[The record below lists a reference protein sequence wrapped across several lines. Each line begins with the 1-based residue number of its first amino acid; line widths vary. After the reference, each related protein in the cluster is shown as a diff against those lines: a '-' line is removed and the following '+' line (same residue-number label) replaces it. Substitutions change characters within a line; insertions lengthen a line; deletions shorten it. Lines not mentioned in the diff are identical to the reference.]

1 MVSRS
6 TIAILLGLAV
16 ILAGCGGSSKE
27 KPQSAALVSAAP
39 VPPIGPT
46 TPPPS
51 PVTRFTDIPVPPNN
65 TVDLER
71 TVMVGGEADWLGRV
85 LLSTPM
91 ETAAVWEFY
100 RREMPR
106 YGWHEIAAHWRPT
119 NSVLFY
125 QLNNRVATIE
135 LGSRAGITQIEFW
148 MNPRNSINAP
158 GTSGRL
164 VSPSLTDDAASSDRP
179 DPDLAE
185 SVGSSPP
192 DDKPAV
198 ATAVSTPPRPIGSTV
213 EESPLPPPPWQ

>member
-1 MVSRS
+1 MVART
-6 TIAILLGLAV
+6 TIGILLLGLAAV
-16 ILAGCGGSSKE
+16 VTGCGGSKE
-27 KPQSAALVSAAP
+27 KAQPAALASAAP

-51 PVTRFTDIPVPPNN
+51 PVTRFVDIPVPPDN

-91 ETAAVWEFY
+91 ATAAVWDFY

-106 YGWHEIAAHWRPT
+106 YGWHEIAAHWRPP

-135 LGSRAGITQIEFW
+135 LASRAGITQIEFW
-148 MNPRNSINAP
+148 MNPRNSTNAP
-158 GTSGRL
+158 NTSRVLG
-164 VSPSLTDDAASSDRP
+164 PSLMDGVLPGEGAQ
-179 DPDLAE
+179 
-185 SVGSSPP
+185 SVGSAPP
-192 DDKPAV
+192 DKPV
-198 ATAVSTPPRPIGSTV
+198 TARAESAPPRPPGSTV
-213 EESPLPPPPWQ
+213 EELPLPPPPWQ

>member
-1 MVSRS
+1 MHSRT
-6 TIAILLGLAV
+6 TIGILLVLAL
-16 ILAGCGGSSKE
+16 IAAGCGRSSSE
-27 KPQSAALVSAAP
+27 KSQSARLASAAP

-51 PVTRFTDIPVPPNN
+51 PITRFTDIPVPPDN

-71 TVMVGGEADWLGRV
+71 TVMVGGEADWLGRI

-106 YGWHEIAAHWRPT
+106 YGWHEIAAHWRPP
-119 NSVLFY
+119 NSVLFF

-135 LGSRAGITQIEFW
+135 LTSRTGLTQIEFW

-158 GTSGRL
+158 G
-164 VSPSLTDDAASSDRP
+164 ASSQPVAPSRVDGTVSTGR
-179 DPDLAE
+179 AE
-185 SVGSSPP
+185 SVGSGLPGNP
-192 DDKPAV
+192 ATGTAV
-198 ATAVSTPPRPIGSTV
+198 AAPPRAPGSAV
-213 EESPLPPPPWQ
+213 EEAPISSPPWQ